1 MKDSKGEVVEEK
13 EEASAASKRSEKFSR
28 TTWGYEFEEC
38 SSGFLRFNR
47 KSRSRVDNQFVH
59 HYQHFPVSSC
69 QSQKLVTR
77 LEQEGI
83 RNYLNALRC
92 SAD

>member
-1 MKDSKGEVVEEK
+1 MKDSKGKDVVEEEE

-28 TTWGYEFEEC
+28 TTWDTD
-38 SSGFLRFNR
+38 LKNVRQ
-47 KSRSRVDNQFVH
+47 NQFVH